1 MLIPVTMHLP
11 YTLES
16 EGDWIV
22 ASCDA
27 LDIHAQGKS
36 ADEAVTQLKWE
47 MELFLEHCYK
57 GGTLETVLRDCGFER
72 MSEDAVPVEFPE
84 TPSDDRTVEVRVPPA
99 WQVNPTRVNART
111 R

>member
-11 YTLES
+11 YTVKS
-16 EGDWIV
+16 EGEWIV

-36 ADEAVTQLKWE
+36 ADEAATQLKWE

-57 GGTLETVLRDCGFER
+57 GGTLETVLQDCGLAPR
-72 MSEDAVPVEFPE
+72 PL
-84 TPSDDRTVEVRVPPA
+84 RT
-99 WQVNPTRVNART
+99 
-111 R
+111 